1 MKALNPCLMLKKNYI
16 DYVTGHIDPY
26 CVNTLKTVK
35 EPGKTNKNFNLD
47 HMNI

>member
-1 MKALNPCLMLKKNYI
+1 MLR
-16 DYVTGHIDPY
+16 VHIDGSY

-47 HMNI
+47 QMNI